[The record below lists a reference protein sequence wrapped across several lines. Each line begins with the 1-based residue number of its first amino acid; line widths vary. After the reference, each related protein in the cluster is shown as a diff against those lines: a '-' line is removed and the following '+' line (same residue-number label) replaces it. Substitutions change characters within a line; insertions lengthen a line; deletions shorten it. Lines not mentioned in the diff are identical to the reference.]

1 MFLLIREEMEKKKK
15 KRIFS
20 LYSNPV
26 LVLCCIP
33 ANGPQIGLYKK
44 HRCKMGA
51 NFKFR

>member
-44 HRCKMGA
+44 TQV
-51 NFKFR
+51 